1 MNFRF
6 LVSFILA
13 ITSVSLI
20 AKATQSQPESQN
32 NFDRVT
38 FFCGEATDAATG
50 DKLPTTLA
58 WIPQRGK
65 NIPII
70 YWKSYPFRGAAW
82 TNQKRCENV
91 SPKFQTFY
99 EKGLLEY
106 LTHGIYQGSPV
117 ICAVVKDPGQCNSE
131 NQLIQLKPDQEGGEV
146 LMSLMDIL
154 ENRTAQPLYQ
164 NSGEQVY
171 VPMDNFLEKAPAV
184 DSGDITQNLL

>member
-6 LVSFILA
+6 LFSFILA

-20 AKATQSQPESQN
+20 AKATQSQPESQD

-38 FFCGEATDAATG
+38 FFCGEITDAATG
-50 DKLPTTLA
+50 DQLPTTLA

-65 NIPII
+65 NVPII

-82 TNQKRCENV
+82 TNQRRCDTV

-99 EKGLLEY
+99 EDDRLGY
-106 LTHGIYQGSPV
+106 LTHGINQKGYPV
-117 ICAVVKDPGQCNSE
+117 ICAVVTDIEQCNSD
-131 NQLIQLKPDQEGGEV
+131 NQLFQLKPDQQGGEV
-146 LMSLMDIL
+146 LMSLMDML

-164 NSGEQVY
+164 NSGKQIY
-171 VPMDNFLEKAPAV
+171 VPMNNFLEKAPAA
-184 DSGDITQNLL
+184 DLDDITQN

>member
-13 ITSVSLI
+13 ISSISFV
-20 AKATQSQPESQN
+20 AEATQSQPKSQDN
-32 NFDRVT
+32 VDRVT
-38 FFCGEATDAATG
+38 FFCGETIDAATG
-50 DKLPTTLA
+50 NKLPTTLA

-65 NIPII
+65 NVPII
-70 YWKSYPFRGAAW
+70 YWKSYPFTGAAW
-82 TNQKRCENV
+82 TNQKRCDNV

-99 EKGLLEY
+99 ENNLLGY

-117 ICAVVKDPGQCNSE
+117 ICAVVTDTEQCNSD
-131 NQLIQLKPDQEGGEV
+131 NQLFQLKPDQQGGEV

-171 VPMDNFLEKAPAV
+171 IPINNFLEKAPAA
-184 DSGDITQNLL
+184 DLDDITQN